1 MPTMVAKIAP
11 EVTEPYLTR
20 QARSTPRLC
29 YGCNLKPCHVV
40 YSSDLEREK
49 LTMVA
54 EQSSEKTLGMDG

>member
-1 MPTMVAKIAP
+1 MPKMVAKTAR

-20 QARSTPRLC
+20 QARSTPRL

-40 YSSDLEREK
+40 CSSDLQGVK